1 MDHLMYHRCR
11 YNVKT
16 RREDT
21 TRPTATPTKTINQP
35 LFPNIDEVK
44 TKNINQLFQ
53 YGYYQVK
60 IQPTCCC
67 YIRLQVDAWMGVKT
81 PGSVIYQSH
90 ISIYH
95 IYVIYVIRG

>member
-35 LFPNIDEVK
+35 FFSKINIDEVK
-44 TKNINQLFQ
+44 TKDINQLFQ
-53 YGYYQVK
+53 YG
-60 IQPTCCC
+60 
-67 YIRLQVDAWMGVKT
+67 
-81 PGSVIYQSH
+81 
-90 ISIYH
+90 
-95 IYVIYVIRG
+95 